1 MNRNIINSR
10 EFLSLSKNKTNLN
23 DSNNNDDTISHENI
37 ISHVDTSAL
46 KEDLISYQ
54 VKFIKELQN
63 VKDAFL
69 KKLSDTEQNIVRNFK
84 EKEYYEKYEKLL
96 NLLEKENLFL
106 KDELK
111 RKVKVINI

>member
-1 MNRNIINSR
+1 MNRKIINSK

-23 DSNNNDDTISHENI
+23 DSNNNDDI
-37 ISHVDTSAL
+37 ISHDGTRAL

-69 KKLSDTEQNIVRNFK
+69 S
-84 EKEYYEKYEKLL
+84 
-96 NLLEKENLFL
+96 
-106 KDELK
+106 
-111 RKVKVINI
+111 